1 MVALSGRCAVT
12 RLKAPAQRNEVI
24 MGTRKVVRDTETGQ
38 FVEPGEAKKRP
49 KSTVTETITTPSKKK
64 KKTP

>member
-1 MVALSGRCAVT
+1 
-12 RLKAPAQRNEVI
+12 

-49 KSTVTETITTPSKKK
+49 KSTVTETINTPSKKK
-64 KKTP
+64 KKTQ